1 MVRIAVAGVTEVIDA
16 LVGFQKHETVVFT
29 RSPRLAQS
37 VDHMKPGGTFTYV
50 EYHEKASLVKSLEA
64 VHTVLCF
71 ISSFDLQTRLTDAC
85 IEAGVKLFAPNEWA
99 AGLFTFREKD
109 RVHQYLQEVNREKMV
124 FEYCLFQPG
133 NFLNYL
139 SYPILST
146 TYSLILTNQ
155 WDIKNHRAI
164 VSADGDYQI
173 ILSTVQDM
181 AKVVAEAIEYQGTLL
196 EIGGITGSLI
206 SNFELIKLAETIR
219 EIETVS
225 RENLEAGKLGTSW
238 ILILPKHPNMQVNMD
253 WGSFSEYFLAEIV
266 FGGLKGA
273 QDFLQKFWKEQP

>member
-1 MVRIAVAGVTEVIDA
+1 
-16 LVGFQKHETVVFT
+16 
-29 RSPRLAQS
+29 
-37 VDHMKPGGTFTYV
+37 
-50 EYHEKASLVKSLEA
+50 
-64 VHTVLCF
+64 
-71 ISSFDLQTRLTDAC
+71 
-85 IEAGVKLFAPNEWA
+85 
-99 AGLFTFREKD
+99 
-109 RVHQYLQEVNREKMV
+109 MV

-219 EIETVS
+219 
-225 RENLEAGKLGTSW
+225 G
-238 ILILPKHPNMQVNMD
+238 P
-253 WGSFSEYFLAEIV
+253 
-266 FGGLKGA
+266 
-273 QDFLQKFWKEQP
+273 